1 MKNKELNVEL
11 EYTRQNKAIKNL
23 FMTLLDKDE
32 DFVWKIV
39 NEELNIEDGE
49 FFKELF
55 HEMSFY

>member
-1 MKNKELNVEL
+1 MENPRENVEL
-11 EYTRQNKAIKNL
+11 EYTRQNKAIKSL

-39 NEELNIEDGE
+39 NEELNVEDGE
-49 FFKELF
+49 FFRELF